1 MRFMHICQVI
11 YGLALNNLTVY
22 RRQVGSIA
30 LHVGLMASHSMIVCV
45 YYLTYRP
52 ECIIDLLMTTPANKK
67 ALLASGTLNPHPE
80 DVRSELFK
88 MDFFDPWD
96 RAQVKYE
103 MLRAH
108 SVDGDSVAEACRQFG
123 FSRESFYQIQQA
135 FSELGFI
142 SFLPGKRGRKG
153 PVKLKGEVL
162 EFALE
167 KKKENPDLD
176 PAQLAAL
183 IKQRYG
189 TEIHRTTVMRGM
201 KKKRR
206 SPAEGTARGVRR
218 QRRSGTGDL

>member
-1 MRFMHICQVI
+1 
-11 YGLALNNLTVY
+11 
-22 RRQVGSIA
+22 VG
-30 LHVGLMASHSMIVCV
+30 
-45 YYLTYRP
+45 
-52 ECIIDLLMTTPANKK
+52 
-67 ALLASGTLNPHPE
+67 LLASGTLNPHPE

-88 MDFFDPWD
+88 MDFFDPLD

-103 MLRAH
+103 MVRAH
-108 SVDGDSVAEACRQFG
+108 AVDGDPVAAACRQFG

-153 PVKLKGEVL
+153 PTKLKSDVL
-162 EFALE
+162 EFAREQTKE
-167 KKKENPDLD
+167 KPEMA

-183 IKQRYG
+183 ITQRYG

-206 SPAEGTARGVRR
+206 APAERPARAVRR
-218 QRRSGTGDL
+218 RRRSSPDNL

>member
-1 MRFMHICQVI
+1 MYAHMSIYLRTILTADSGLSLSISTTTARIPHICAV
-11 YGLALNNLTVY
+11 NVY
-22 RRQVGSIA
+22 
-30 LHVGLMASHSMIVCV
+30 VCI
-45 YYLTYRP
+45 YYLTYTQA
-52 ECIIDLLMTTPANKK
+52 CIIDLLMTTPAKKK

-108 SVDGDSVAEACRQFG
+108 SVDGDPVAEACRQFG

-206 SPAEGTARGVRR
+206 SPAEGIGRGVRR

>member
-1 MRFMHICQVI
+1 MYAHMSGYMSTTPTAR
-11 YGLALNNLTVY
+11 GLLERNYTVKTKQSQALAEQT
-22 RRQVGSIA
+22 
-30 LHVGLMASHSMIVCV
+30 MILCV
-45 YYLTYRP
+45 YTLTYNGGRV
-52 ECIIDLLMTTPANKK
+52 IGLFMTSPAKKK
-67 ALLASGTLNPHPE
+67 ALLASGTLNPHPQ

-108 SVDGDSVAEACRQFG
+108 SVDGDPVAEACRQFG
-123 FSRESFYQIQQA
+123 FSRESFYQIQQS

>member
-1 MRFMHICQVI
+1 MYAHMSGYMCT
-11 YGLALNNLTVY
+11 ALMP
-22 RRQVGSIA
+22 
-30 LHVGLMASHSMIVCV
+30 MATGVRISPYMLLRILIIGGKSGIVCV
-45 YYLTYRP
+45 YHLT
-52 ECIIDLLMTTPANKK
+52 CVSACVIGLLMTTPAKKK

-96 RAQVKYE
+96 RGQVKYE

-108 SVDGDSVAEACRQFG
+108 SVDGDPVAEACRQFG

-167 KKKENPDLD
+167 KKKENPDMD

-206 SPAEGTARGVRR
+206 SPAEGPARGVRR
-218 QRRSGTGDL
+218 KRRPSTGNL

>member
-1 MRFMHICQVI
+1 MRGFVI
-11 YGLALNNLTVY
+11 G
-22 RRQVGSIA
+22 
-30 LHVGLMASHSMIVCV
+30 
-45 YYLTYRP
+45 
-52 ECIIDLLMTTPANKK
+52 LLMTTPAKKK
-67 ALLASGTLNPHPE
+67 ALLASGTLNPHPDE
-80 DVRSELFK
+80 VRSELFK

-108 SVDGDSVAEACRQFG
+108 SVDGDPVAEACRQFG

-142 SFLPGKRGRKG
+142 SFLPGKPGRKG

-167 KKKENPDLD
+167 KKKENPDMD
-176 PAQLAAL
+176 PAQLAVL

-189 TEIHRTTVMRGM
+189 TEVHRTTVMRGI
-201 KKKRR
+201 KKKPRSPTEKPTRAVRRKRR
-206 SPAEGTARGVRR
+206 S
-218 QRRSGTGDL
+218 STGNL